1 MQRNANML
9 KILKKCVFADFM
21 GFFAKMQSPVCPLE
35 RTFALRRNLILH
47 YVSSAY
53 KVINGR

>member
-21 GFFAKMQSPVCPLE
+21 GFFAKKQSPVCPLNKLLS
-35 RTFALRRNLILH
+35 FGMIL
-47 YVSSAY
+47 
-53 KVINGR
+53 